1 VWNAECGMRRVEWG
15 MRSSECGVRN
25 AECGVWN
32 AECGMRNA
40 EYAHHLAML
49 LEFVAGTNEEELLNE
64 IV

>member
-1 VWNAECGMRRVEWG
+1 MRTLECGMRSV
-15 MRSSECGVRN
+15 
-25 AECGVWN
+25 
-32 AECGMRNA
+32 ECGMRSA

>member
-1 VWNAECGMRRVEWG
+1 MRNGECGVRSVECRVWNAECGV
-15 MRSSECGVRN
+15 RS
-25 AECGVWN
+25 
-32 AECGMRNA
+32 A

>member
-1 VWNAECGMRRVEWG
+1 MRSGECGMRSAECGVGNAEWG
-15 MRSSECGVRN
+15 MRS
-25 AECGVWN
+25 
-32 AECGMRNA
+32 A